1 MAAMGLPTTLRPHT
15 HHAGRGDDYE
25 VYTHDEPTVSAPV
38 AEHVPEEPAAP
49 RARARRKKPQK
60 KR

>member
-25 VYTHDEPTVSAPV
+25 VYTRDEPTE
-38 AEHVPEEPAAP
+38 AEHEAEEPVAP